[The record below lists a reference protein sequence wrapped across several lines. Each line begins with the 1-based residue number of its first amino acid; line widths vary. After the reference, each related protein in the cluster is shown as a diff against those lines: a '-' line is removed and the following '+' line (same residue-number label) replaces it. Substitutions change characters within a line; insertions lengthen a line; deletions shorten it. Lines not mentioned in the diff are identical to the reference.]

1 MATGFY
7 KDAGQRLNAGVQG
20 VFSPEIWTAQLLQD
34 LEQNSILSSPL
45 IVNNSYEG
53 EFKRGG
59 DTIRIPH
66 FLDTVEDKG
75 VVPSYGEIGT
85 ADHAE
90 LDYIRMTVQKGS
102 SFHIEID
109 ALDQLF
115 TQPGI
120 AKMTNL
126 MAQRAKQAA
135 KSIDKLVANTIGH
148 AMNGKDYNSA
158 ASGIT
163 DETKMLDLHSKVE
176 KIERTAKDS
185 AYDMVLEA
193 MMQLDYI
200 EAPEDRYLIISPSL
214 RKELLKDEMFVN
226 ASYYGGQPVIPTG
239 HIGQI
244 LGVPVY
250 VSNQLGTVKTPSK
263 PLVKPALD
271 TALRNVDMLLGA
283 TNCVSVV
290 IPHAEMAAYKPEK
303 KFTDAIKS
311 RVHYDAKIIRPEQLI
326 AVGPKSAP
334 SP

>member
-7 KDAGQRLNAGVQG
+7 KDAGQRLNAAVSGA
-20 VFSPEIWTAQLLQD
+20 FTPEIWTAQLLQD
-34 LEQNSILSSPL
+34 LEQKSILSSPL
-45 IVNNSYEG
+45 IVNNTYEG
-53 EFKRGG
+53 EFKHGG

-66 FLDTVEDKG
+66 FLDTVDDKG
-75 VVPSYGEIGT
+75 VVPSYGEIGD

-109 ALDQLF
+109 SLDQLF

-120 AKMTNL
+120 AKMTEL

-135 KSIDKLVANTIGH
+135 KSMDKLVATCIAHG
-148 AMNGKDYNSA
+148 MNGKDSNSA
-158 ASGIT
+158 ASGVT

-176 KIERTAKDS
+176 RLERTAKDS

-214 RKELLKDEMFVN
+214 RKELLKDPQFIN
-226 ASYYGGQPVIPTG
+226 ASFYGGQPVIPTG

-250 VSNQLGTVKTPSK
+250 VSNQLGTVKTPNK
-263 PLVKPALD
+263 PLVKPAID
-271 TALRNVDMLLGA
+271 DLRNVDMLLGA

-311 RVHYDAKIIRPEQLI
+311 RIHYDAKIIRPEQLI
-326 AVGPKSAP
+326 AVGPKPAGP
-334 SP
+334 SS